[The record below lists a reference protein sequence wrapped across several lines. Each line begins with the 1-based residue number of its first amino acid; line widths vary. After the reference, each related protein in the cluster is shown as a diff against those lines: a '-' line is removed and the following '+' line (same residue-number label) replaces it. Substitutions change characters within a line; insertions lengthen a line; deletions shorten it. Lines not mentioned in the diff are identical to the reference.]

1 LKAILKR
8 SLSLTDIFF
17 ILVNLVPLWGV
28 WFHNWNP
35 KEVFLV
41 YCLESVIIGLYNV
54 LMLWLTTLVKKKDLW
69 ENGNAST
76 MVSGYFFIF
85 FFIAHYGFF
94 LFLQVGMFLSIA
106 HIGNLEFTD
115 FFTFIFHVRNYLSPS
130 TEKLL
135 ILFIVIY
142 GIFVLKDFVMPG
154 LYKTASLG
162 TLMFA
167 PYARVFVQQFCVIIG
182 GFLLTFNLGKIFI
195 LVFVLVK
202 IFFEIVINYQKMI
215 EDSVNKL
222 PEKQPI

>member
-1 LKAILKR
+1 LKGILKIQ
-8 SLSLTDIFF
+8 LSYTDIFL

-28 WFHNWNP
+28 WFRYWNP

-41 YCLESVIIGLYNV
+41 YCLESVIVGAYNV

-76 MVSGYFFIF
+76 MVSGYLFIF

-106 HIGNLEFTD
+106 HIGNLGFTD
-115 FFTFIFHVRNYLSPS
+115 FFTFIFHVRTYLSEE
-130 TEKLL
+130 TEQLL
-135 ILFIVIY
+135 LLFIAIN
-142 GIFVLKDFVMPG
+142 GIIVLKDFVMPG

-182 GFLLTFNLGKIFI
+182 GFLLTFNMGKIFI

-202 IFFEIVINYQKMI
+202 IFFEIVINYQKLI
-215 EDSVNKL
+215 EDSVNKSS
-222 PEKQPI
+222 EKQPV